1 MVQSGLEPLPLNRSI
16 WCRLRW
22 EPDVVRD
29 LVPCNT
35 RKDKQDQMGARS
47 ISLPAAAGA
56 TPPTTLDCSSSQQ
69 SLALLL
75 FLHHEKKTT
84 YVVVQEPDPVDGAMS
99 ISPLRRIPVDGLV
112 DERAPDA
119 AESVRG
125 ARQSLER
132 RASSRNFG
140 EEAVVLVDWSDGVS
154 ERASRVV

>member
-1 MVQSGLEPLPLNRSI
+1 
-16 WCRLRW
+16 
-22 EPDVVRD
+22 
-29 LVPCNT
+29 
-35 RKDKQDQMGARS
+35 MGARS

-56 TPPTTLDCSSSQQ
+56 TPPTTLECSSSQQ

-75 FLHHEKKTT
+75 FLHHEKKKT

-125 ARQSLER
+125 AR
-132 RASSRNFG
+132 
-140 EEAVVLVDWSDGVS
+140 
-154 ERASRVV
+154 